1 MGPFLLVLN
10 FLAGLC
16 FCLFARVF
24 SDKDT
29 QEHINMKRGDDCTL
43 QTGTVRRSS
52 MIILWSFIRPTT
64 DNDLHIAQ
72 LYKDNAEIMP
82 TDQFR
87 NRLHLDRH
95 TGSLTVTDIGFMDS
109 GLYKLN
115 IRGGTQNSYKE
126 FDVIVYGD
134 VGVPMVTVYH
144 SKTKLDRNCSVECSV
159 ENGREV
165 TLSWYR
171 GNDLLNQTSSPDLNM
186 TLRVPLEVERHD
198 NSIYSCVAANP
209 VSNQTIFLNITAT
222 CSAPLATVCS
232 TCPPSPSLP
241 PIYKPGDPVPE
252 IFPDSK
258 LDVCNGLD
266 DLDFA
271 DDLALVSHS
280 QQWMQEKTSTAAA
293 NSTHLGL
300 NIHKGKSK
308 VLKVNTNNTKPIL
321 LEGEALDELNNF
333 TYLGSIVNKQGGADT
348 DVRQRGT
355 LATHKPNDLLT
366 KKLFNSAGDGQGIPF
381 ANLRRTS
388 PDSLYHGTW
397 KGKERGRPRNTPNI
411 ISRGDSHPNTRTI
424 TGPESRA
431 LSRPESQ
438 SSSSCQVLCS
448 VKNDREVSLSWFR
461 GNDILNQ
468 TSSPDASITLSL
480 PLDIDDQ
487 EDTVTYRCVS
497 ANPASNY
504 TTHLDI
510 PAVCPYKNQKVTS

>member
-24 SDKDT
+24 SDTDT

-52 MIILWSFIRPTT
+52 MIILWSFITT

-72 LYKDNAEIMP
+72 LYNDDAKIMP

-95 TGSLTVTDIGFMDS
+95 TGSLTVTDIAFMDS

-115 IRGGTQNSYKE
+115 IRETQNSYKE

-134 VGVPMVTVYH
+134 VGEPMVTVYH

-222 CSAPLATVCS
+222 CSGP
-232 TCPPSPSLP
+232 
-241 PIYKPGDPVPE
+241 
-252 IFPDSK
+252 PDSDTSNRSYYF
-258 LDVCNGLD
+258 LFVGL
-266 DLDFA
+266 
-271 DDLALVSHS
+271 LVLIASCTLFFFFKKIK
-280 QQWMQEKTSTAAA
+280 KTEENPTE
-293 NSTHLGL
+293 
-300 NIHKGKSK
+300 
-308 VLKVNTNNTKPIL
+308 VEPQ
-321 LEGEALDELNNF
+321 
-333 TYLGSIVNKQGGADT
+333 YT
-348 DVRQRGT
+348 DVNYK
-355 LATHKPNDLLT
+355 A
-366 KKLFNSAGDGQGIPF
+366 KKNQA
-381 ANLRRTS
+381 
-388 PDSLYHGTW
+388 
-397 KGKERGRPRNTPNI
+397 KE
-411 ISRGDSHPNTRTI
+411 
-424 TGPESRA
+424 
-431 LSRPESQ
+431 LK
-438 SSSSCQVLCS
+438 C
-448 VKNDREVSLSWFR
+448 
-461 GNDILNQ
+461 
-468 TSSPDASITLSL
+468 
-480 PLDIDDQ
+480 
-487 EDTVTYRCVS
+487 EDTLYSEVK
-497 ANPASNY
+497 
-504 TTHLDI
+504 THQ
-510 PAVCPYKNQKVTS
+510 AGNQEESC